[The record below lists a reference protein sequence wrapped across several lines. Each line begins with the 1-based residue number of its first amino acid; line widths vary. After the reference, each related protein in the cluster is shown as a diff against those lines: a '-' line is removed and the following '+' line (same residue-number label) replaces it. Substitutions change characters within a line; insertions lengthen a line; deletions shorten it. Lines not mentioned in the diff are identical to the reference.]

1 MHGQQ
6 INHQICLKLYKMSC
20 LAINHYYVKKKI
32 HILYRLNLG
41 IFLCLYRVLIFLSRS
56 LQSENGHS
64 HRALLIHVF
73 TNLIIYILCNN
84 QKYSIKCLSMLAF
97 KCSRLDAHI
106 VALFRRT
113 ATAALDFC
121 ACNSPR
127 GLFES
132 INILE

>member
-1 MHGQQ
+1 
-6 INHQICLKLYKMSC
+6 
-20 LAINHYYVKKKI
+20 
-32 HILYRLNLG
+32 
-41 IFLCLYRVLIFLSRS
+41 
-56 LQSENGHS
+56 
-64 HRALLIHVF
+64 
-73 TNLIIYILCNN
+73 
-84 QKYSIKCLSMLAF
+84 MLAF

-121 ACNSPR
+121 ACSSSR